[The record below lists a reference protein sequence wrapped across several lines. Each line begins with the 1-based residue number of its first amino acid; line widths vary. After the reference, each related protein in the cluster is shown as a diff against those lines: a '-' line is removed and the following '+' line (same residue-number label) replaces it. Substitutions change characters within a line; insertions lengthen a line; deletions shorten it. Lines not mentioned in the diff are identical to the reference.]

1 MPLSARRAAGRRCS
15 CRAQGPLSQARGPSA
30 PKEISISRGLGPG
43 PATSEVSRNSRKSR
57 KSRKAMSLSML
68 GELRHVRAP
77 RVARSSNGRRSKSKQ
92 RTPDRCNIRPPPR
105 GGGRPLESTRWISSG
120 GSRAAAHGGR
130 TAARRT
136 RNATTA
142 TGPPARGGQARGG
155 ERQRASDSVLPRGP
169 YGSYPDDDQYPRK
182 CAPASSRE
190 ASIFGK
196 ARWCRHALCALSAY
210 TGGRIVH
217 GSISARRR
225 WLRPA
230 RRRPGYARANR
241 GTSAQHGCG

>member
-155 ERQRASDSVLPRGP
+155 ERQRASDSGLPRGP
-169 YGSYPDDDQYPRK
+169 YPDDDQFR
-182 CAPASSRE
+182 
-190 ASIFGK
+190 
-196 ARWCRHALCALSAY
+196 
-210 TGGRIVH
+210 RIQGACGVTQ
-217 GSISARRR
+217 
-225 WLRPA
+225 
-230 RRRPGYARANR
+230 N
-241 GTSAQHGCG
+241 SAQAIML